1 MKENNK
7 KDTNKKPALKPE
19 RDTSKDLAVMT
30 AMILSEIEKVN
41 RYLKFLAE
49 CEAMKHGIELHD
61 S

>member
-1 MKENNK
+1 MKDNK
-7 KDTNKKPALKPE
+7 KDTNKKPASKQG
-19 RDTSKDLAVMT
+19 RDTSKDMVIMT
-30 AMILSEIEKVN
+30 AIILSELEKAN